1 MRPLTFLP
9 YRAGHLRVMRPQ
21 EIQRKDHAVLAA
33 PGNAEA
39 LATGFGLSAWDG
51 LRCVAVAGVLPISP
65 HKAIAWAVLSE
76 QAAPSMMQ
84 VVRKV
89 SGALALL
96 PYRRIEMTV
105 REDFKAGHRFAR
117 AVGMTLETPEPMR
130 GYGANGEDEM
140 MYSRVKECQ

>member
-1 MRPLTFLP
+1 MAALEFVP
-9 YRAGHLRVMRPQ
+9 YKAGHLRVMLPQ
-21 EIQRKDHAVLAA
+21 GAQRSDHAVLAL

-39 LATGFGLSAWDG
+39 LEEGFGLSAWDG
-51 LRCVAVAGVLPISP
+51 LRCVAVAGVLPITP
-65 HKAIAWAVLSE
+65 HRAIAWAVLSE

-84 VVRKV
+84 IVHKA
-89 SGALALL
+89 SGSLNLL

-130 GYGANGEDEM
+130 GYGANGDDEM
-140 MYSRVKECQ
+140 MYSRIK